1 MAKERNLQMCERSD
15 IISHSPHIL
24 KEFDQFDMTLVPRV
38 VWVPKKLDLIINYFF
53 YKNVEI
59 FL

>member
-38 VWVPKKLDLIINYFF
+38 VWVPKKLDLII